1 MGVVIVGLMMTYAYL
16 SDASLDY
23 MPCRYGR
30 SRLLFRGPRRD
41 LGGRY
46 AVVLGGIEAYGRYI
60 PQPYPALLEAG
71 LDLPVVNLGCP
82 NAGPDAWLND
92 PAVMEIVSRA
102 VVTVVQVP
110 GAADLTNRLYTVHQR
125 RNDRFLKASPLLQ
138 AIYRG
143 VDFTDFSFTRHMLR
157 SLFEAGPERFA
168 LVADEL
174 RSAWD
179 ARMGALLAGIRGK
192 TVLLWMADQAPGPRR
207 DAPMG
212 EPVLVDTAMLEAAME
227 RADALVMVTP
237 GAPARWKGLEG
248 MVFPAMA
255 EPAAQG
261 LPGIAAHE
269 DVAAALM
276 PVLRGMV

>member
-1 MGVVIVGLMMTYAYL
+1 MGVVSVGVVMTYEYQG
-16 SDASLDY
+16 DGPLDY

-60 PQPYPALLEAG
+60 PQPFPALVEAG

-82 NAGPDAWLND
+82 NAGPDAWMGD
-92 PAVMEIVSRA
+92 PVVMEIVSRA

-110 GAADLTNRLYTVHQR
+110 GAADLTNRLYAVHSR
-125 RNDRFLKASPLLQ
+125 RNDRFLRASPVLQ

-157 SLFEAGPERFA
+157 SLFEVGPERFA

-174 RSAWD
+174 RAAWA
-179 ARMGALLAGIRGK
+179 ARMETLMAQIPGRK
-192 TVLLWMADQAPGPRR
+192 VLLWMADRAPGPRR
-207 DAPMG
+207 DAPLG
-212 EPVLVDTAMLEAAME
+212 EPVLVDAAMLEGIAA
-227 RADALVMVTP
+227 RADALVTSVTS
-237 GAPARWKGLEG
+237 ARAKGRGVDG

-255 EPAAQG
+255 EPAARG
-261 LPGIAAHE
+261 LPGVTAHE
-269 DVAAALM
+269 EVAAALL
-276 PVLRGMV
+276 PVLRAMV